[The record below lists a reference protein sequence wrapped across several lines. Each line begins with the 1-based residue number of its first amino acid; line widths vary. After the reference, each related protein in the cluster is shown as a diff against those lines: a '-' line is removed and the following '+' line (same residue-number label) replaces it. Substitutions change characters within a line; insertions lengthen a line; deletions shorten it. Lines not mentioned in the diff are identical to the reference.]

1 MPYHAV
7 IFDLDGTLLNTL
19 ADLTASTNAALA
31 AFSMPMH
38 SSDAVRRM
46 VGNGIGNLIRRAVP
60 AGTDAALTER
70 VLEAF
75 RIHYAAHALDATV
88 LYPQA
93 EVALD
98 GLKRS
103 GIPCAVVS
111 NKADFGVQTLHEQF
125 FRGLVRFSFGERPGC
140 ARKPDPALVRLA
152 LSRLGVG
159 HGEAVYVGD
168 SDVDAATAR
177 NAGMACI
184 LVDWGFRSRKELEP
198 LGFPVVSTGEELL
211 EQIKTDHTNIG

>member
-1 MPYHAV
+1 MPYQAV

-31 AFSMPMH
+31 AFSMPTH

-60 AGTDAALTER
+60 PGTDPGLTER

-75 RIHYAAHALDATV
+75 RTHYAAHALDATT

-93 EVALD
+93 EVVLR
-98 GLKRS
+98 GLQCA

-111 NKADFGVQTLHEQF
+111 NKADFGVQALHNQF
-125 FRGLVRFSFGERPGC
+125 FRGLVRRSYGERPGF

-152 LSRLGVG
+152 LSELGADPRD
-159 HGEAVYVGD
+159 AVYVGD

-177 NAGMACI
+177 NAGMAGI
-184 LVDWGFRSRKELEP
+184 LVDWGFREREVLEP
-198 LGFPVVSTGEELL
+198 LGLPVVSTGEELL
-211 EQIKTDHTNIG
+211 KQIKKRNGR